1 MFRRIETKE
10 IKEQPEPKKGTNL
23 CSKLAFSTNWIRKL
37 VSTNKR
43 RLAVEGYNLDLTYI
57 TNRVIA
63 CGFPADG
70 LEQMYRNRRSDIRNF
85 LKERHGGMVKI
96 YNLCAEVKYQYKQED
111 VKEFSLYKFGFC
123 DHNVTGMFRVFQ
135 FCLDAALFLQR
146 MEQYHQIIR
155 KDNPA
160 LKIQ

>member
-1 MFRRIETKE
+1 
-10 IKEQPEPKKGTNL
+10 L
-23 CSKLAFSTNWIRKL
+23 STNWIRKL

-85 LKERHGGMVKI
+85 LKERHGSMVKI
-96 YNLCAEVKYQYKQED
+96 YNLCAEAKYQYKQDD
-111 VKEFSLYKFGFC
+111 VKEFSIYKFGFC
-123 DHNVTGMFRVFQ
+123 DH
-135 FCLDAALFLQR
+135 
-146 MEQYHQIIR
+146 
-155 KDNPA
+155 
-160 LKIQ
+160 

>member
-1 MFRRIETKE
+1 MLPVADASKPKMLGRLETKE
-10 IKEQPEPKKGTNL
+10 IKEQTDQKKGTNL

-70 LEQMYRNRRSDIRNF
+70 LEQMYRNRRTDIRNF
-85 LKERHGGMVKI
+85 LKERHGSMVKI
-96 YNLCAEVKYQYKQED
+96 YNLCAEAKY
-111 VKEFSLYKFGFC
+111 
-123 DHNVTGMFRVFQ
+123 
-135 FCLDAALFLQR
+135 
-146 MEQYHQIIR
+146 
-155 KDNPA
+155 
-160 LKIQ
+160 